1 MAEYATYHKN
11 FSIGVS
17 KIIIPIHILT
27 DEYPI
32 PTSQNCFEAVWD
44 TGATNTC
51 ISPHLANTMKLKSI
65 GETSI
70 EGFTG
75 FSNSLLFKSDLLL
88 PNNIVF
94 RDHLFFGSGLGSV
107 DMLLGMDVIS
117 KCNSSIISKENG
129 IDFSFE
135 IPIIKNNEYDLYE
148 EPDQEN

>member
-1 MAEYATYHKN
+1 MIEYASYHKTYI
-11 FSIGVS
+11 IGTP

-27 DEYPI
+27 AEYPT

-51 ISPHLANTMKLKSI
+51 ISPHLANTMKLKGV

-94 RDHLFFGSGLGSV
+94 RDHLFCGTGLGSV

-117 KCNSSIISKENG
+117 KCNSYIKLKENG
-129 IDFSFE
+129 IKFSFE

-148 EPDQEN
+148 KQEQEN

>member
-1 MAEYATYHKN
+1 MTEYAAYHK
-11 FSIGVS
+11 SYIIGTP

-27 DEYPI
+27 GEYPI

-51 ISPHLANTMKLKSI
+51 ISPHLANAMRLKSV

-94 RDHLFFGSGLGSV
+94 KDHLFFGTGLGSV

-117 KCNSSIISKENG
+117 RCSSSIMPKENK
-129 IDFSFE
+129 IEFSFG
-135 IPIIKNNEYDLYE
+135 IPIIKNNEYYLYE
-148 EPDQEN
+148 ESNQEK